1 MARTTDFLIIGAG
14 IAGASAAAELA
25 SHGTVVL
32 LERESRPGYHSTGRS
47 SALFTETYGNRV
59 VRALSASSRQF
70 FTETPAGFA
79 EHPLLAPR
87 GVMMIATPAQV
98 PALDRQI
105 DATREFSPDL
115 TRLTGEEA
123 RSLAPILKPGHVA
136 AASLEPQ
143 ACDIDVDALH
153 NGFLRRLTA
162 RGGRL
167 VVDAEVTAIERAGAA
182 WTVRTRAGAWA
193 AGIVVNAAG
202 AWADAVAGLAG
213 ATPVG
218 LTPKRRTAILIAA
231 PDLYA
236 PEELARWPATV
247 DADESFYFKP
257 DAGRLLVSPAD
268 ATPSEPCDAQ
278 PEDLDVATAVDRLT
292 TAAEVTVERILHK
305 RAGLRTFADDNT
317 PVVGYDPKQSGFFWL
332 AGQGGY
338 GIQTSPAMARIAD
351 ALVTGTEMP
360 GDVAARGVTVGDLS
374 PGRFAAS
381 GQMT

>member
-1 MARTTDFLIIGAG
+1 MKCDFLIIGAG

-123 RSLAPILKPGHVA
+123 RSLAPILKP
-136 AASLEPQ
+136 Q

-202 AWADAVAGLAG
+202 AWADA
-213 ATPVG
+213 
-218 LTPKRRTAILIAA
+218 
-231 PDLYA
+231 
-236 PEELARWPATV
+236 
-247 DADESFYFKP
+247 
-257 DAGRLLVSPAD
+257 
-268 ATPSEPCDAQ
+268 CC
-278 PEDLDVATAVDRLT
+278 
-292 TAAEVTVERILHK
+292 
-305 RAGLRTFADDNT
+305 
-317 PVVGYDPKQSGFFWL
+317 
-332 AGQGGY
+332 
-338 GIQTSPAMARIAD
+338 
-351 ALVTGTEMP
+351 
-360 GDVAARGVTVGDLS
+360 
-374 PGRFAAS
+374 
-381 GQMT
+381 